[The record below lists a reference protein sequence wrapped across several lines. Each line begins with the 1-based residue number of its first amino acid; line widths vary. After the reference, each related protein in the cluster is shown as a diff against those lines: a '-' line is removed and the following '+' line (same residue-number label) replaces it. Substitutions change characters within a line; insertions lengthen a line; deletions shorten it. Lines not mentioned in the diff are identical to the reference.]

1 MAATKCIK
9 ACRHGQEV
17 QLFSDQMSRIGKNGD
32 LRDFDHGMIVGA
44 RQGGLSISET
54 ADLLGFS
61 CATVYREYPV
71 TAVLRAETPC

>member
-1 MAATKCIK
+1 MAAAQCIK

-17 QLFSDQMSRIGKNGD
+17 QLFFRPNVRMGKKS
-32 LRDFDHGMIVGA
+32 DFDHGMIVGA

-61 CATVYREYPV
+61 YTIVSSLQRMV
-71 TAVLRAETPC
+71 